1 MMKKQGFTLI
11 EMIVAVAVFSMVA
24 LISAGSL
31 LAIVD
36 AQAKATALRSAQDG
50 INFSLETMAKEA
62 RTGRSFHCGASISD
76 FSPTPQDCLSGG
88 PSFTFINNAG
98 QTVTYRAN
106 SGRLEKIL
114 NADTLHPL
122 VLTSPEV
129 NITRL
134 TFYVRGA
141 PAHDWIQPRATLILN
156 GTAGIKVQLKSQLN
170 IQTTITQ
177 RLIDS

>member
-24 LISAGSL
+24 IISVGSL
-31 LAIVD
+31 LSIVD
-36 AQAKATALRSAQDG
+36 AQAKATALASAEDG
-50 INFSLETMAKEA
+50 INFSLETMAREA
-62 RTGRSFHCGASISD
+62 RTGKSFHCGASISD
-76 FSPTPQDCLSGG
+76 FSLTPQDCLSGG

-98 QTVTYRAN
+98 QTVTYRLN

-114 NADTLHPL
+114 NADTAHPL

-134 TFYVRGA
+134 IFYIRGA
-141 PAHDWIQPRATLILN
+141 TAGDGFQPRATLILN
-156 GTAGIKVQLKSQLN
+156 GTAGAKVKLQSRLN